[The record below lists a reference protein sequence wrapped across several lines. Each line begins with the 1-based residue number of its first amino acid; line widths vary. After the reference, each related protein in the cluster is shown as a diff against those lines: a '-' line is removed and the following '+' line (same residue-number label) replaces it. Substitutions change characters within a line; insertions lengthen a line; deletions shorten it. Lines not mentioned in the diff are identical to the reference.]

1 MPKFLG
7 GPNEEQKEPLAT
19 YRFYLEMD
27 GIVSAQFRECTG
39 LNSTS
44 EVIESRES
52 NKDGK
57 IMIKK
62 VPGNLKW
69 DDLVL
74 KRGFTTDKQL
84 LKWRQLVEKG
94 DMKTGRKNGSIV
106 MYNSE
111 DTESARWSFTNGW
124 PSKLTGPSLNSTSN
138 EVAVEEITITHEG
151 LERTT

>member
-1 MPKFLG
+1 MSKFLG

-84 LKWRQLVEKG
+84 LKWRQLIEKG
-94 DMKTGRKNGSIV
+94 DMKSGRKKG
-106 MYNSE
+106 
-111 DTESARWSFTNGW
+111 
-124 PSKLTGPSLNSTSN
+124 
-138 EVAVEEITITHEG
+138 
-151 LERTT
+151 